1 MSDYNFK
8 FDCIVVGAGH
18 AGIEASICASK
29 LGLKTLLTTLNIDNI
44 GLMPC
49 NPAVGGPAKSNLVRE
64 IDALGGVMAELADS
78 TYLQLKTLNSSK
90 GPAVR
95 ALRAQSDKKEYKAL
109 ARKYIEQQE
118 NLTLK
123 QTQIVDLIVE
133 NNTIKGVVDE
143 LGIKYY
149 SPTVILTTGT
159 SLDGRIF
166 IGQKSFPQGRLG
178 ERSALGLSEAL
189 KKLNL
194 KVRKLKTGTPARIDG
209 RTIDYNKL
217 EIHAGD
223 IVKDNMPY
231 FFSFKNNRPIREQ
244 YPCYLTKTNELTHKI
259 IKENL
264 SFSPLYSGLITGVGP
279 RYCPSI
285 EDKVVR
291 FAHNPSHHIFIEPE
305 GKDTYEV
312 YIQGFSTS
320 LPIEAQFQMI
330 HSLPGLENA
339 SMIKPAYAV
348 EYDSVCALELD
359 YGLMTKKIKGLF
371 LAGQINGTSGYEE
384 AAAQG
389 LAAGFNARNYL
400 DNKDYINLT
409 RQNSYIGTLID
420 DLITK
425 DINEPY
431 RMLTSRSEYRLILR
445 QDNADIRLMEMGYS
459 QGLQKESEVLR
470 KRFKEEN
477 IEKQYQKLKEFK
489 IEPNEKNIE
498 ILSKYQEGLELKTDA
513 FSLLKRPN
521 IDYNI
526 LKELGYNSE
535 IETEDKYLIRDIEE
549 QTQILIKYDG
559 YIKRQANEIENQQK
573 MENIKIPSNIDYFSI
588 KQISTESKEKLTK
601 VKPET
606 IGQALRIGGVKPADV
621 SVLMVLIEQH
631 KLKAHTTDAV
641 CAPAIK

>member
-1 MSDYNFK
+1 MFN

-18 AGIEASICASK
+18 AGIEASISASR

-49 NPAVGGPAKSNLVRE
+49 NPAIGGPAKSNLVRE
-64 IDALGGVMAELADS
+64 IDALGGVMGELADL

-95 ALRAQSDKKEYKAL
+95 ALRAQSDKALYKAT
-109 ARKYIEQQE
+109 ARKFVENEE

-123 QTQIVDLIVE
+123 QIQVIDLIVE
-133 NNTIKGVVDE
+133 NNTVKGVVDE
-143 LGIKYY
+143 LGIEYFA
-149 SPTVILTTGT
+149 PCVILTTGT
-159 SLDGRIF
+159 SLDGRIY
-166 IGQKSFPQGRLG
+166 IGLKSFPMGRLG
-178 ERSALGLSEAL
+178 ERSAVGLSDKL
-189 KKLNL
+189 KKLGL
-194 KVRKLKTGTPARIDG
+194 EVRKLKTGTPARVDG
-209 RTIDYNKL
+209 RSIDYSKL
-217 EIHAGD
+217 ELHPGD
-223 IVKDNMPY
+223 EVINNMPR
-231 FFSFKNNRPIREQ
+231 FFSYKKNRPIRPQ
-244 YPCYLTKTNELTHKI
+244 IPCYLTKTNELTHKI

-264 SFSPLYSGLITGVGP
+264 QFSPLYRGLITGRGP

-330 HSLPGLENA
+330 HSLVGLENA
-339 SMIKPAYAV
+339 KIIKPAYAV

-359 YGLMTKKIKGLF
+359 NGLMTKKIKGLF

-389 LAAGFNARNYL
+389 LIAGINVSNYL
-400 DNKDYINLT
+400 QNKPYINVN
-409 RQNSYIGTLID
+409 RSNSYIGTLID

-425 DINEPY
+425 DIDEPY

-445 QDNADIRLMEMGYS
+445 QDNADLRLSELGFEA
-459 QGLQKESEVLR
+459 GLVKEEDISR
-470 KRFKEEN
+470 KRFKEDE
-477 IEKQYQKLKEFK
+477 IKAQTEKLKDFK
-489 IEPNEKNIE
+489 ISATKENKE
-498 ILSKYQEGLELKTDA
+498 ILAKYNEALEIGTNA
-513 FSLLKRPN
+513 FALIKRPN
-521 IDYNI
+521 VTYEI
-526 LKELGYNSE
+526 LKELGYNSN
-535 IETEDKYLIRDIEE
+535 INSDDNYLIRDIEE
-549 QTQILIKYDG
+549 QTDVLIKYDG
-559 YIKRQANEIENQQK
+559 YIKRQLAQIENQQK
-573 MENIKIPSNIDYFSI
+573 TENLKIPDDIDYSSI
-588 KQISTESKEKLTK
+588 KQISTESKEKLIK
-601 VKPET
+601 IRPKT

-631 KLKAHTTDAV
+631 RVNKVLN
-641 CAPAIK
+641 

>member
-1 MSDYNFK
+1 MFN

-18 AGIEASICASK
+18 AGIEASISASR

-49 NPAVGGPAKSNLVRE
+49 NPAIGGPAKSNLVRE
-64 IDALGGVMAELADS
+64 IDALGGVMGELADL

-95 ALRAQSDKKEYKAL
+95 ALRAQSDKALYKAT
-109 ARKYIEQQE
+109 ARKFVENEE

-123 QTQIVDLIVE
+123 QIQVVDLIVE
-133 NNTIKGVVDE
+133 NNTVKGVVDE
-143 LGIKYY
+143 LGIEYFA
-149 SPTVILTTGT
+149 PCVILTTGT
-159 SLDGRIF
+159 SLDGRIY
-166 IGQKSFPQGRLG
+166 IGLKSFPMGRLG
-178 ERSALGLSEAL
+178 ERSAVGLSDKL
-189 KKLNL
+189 KKLGL
-194 KVRKLKTGTPARIDG
+194 EVRKLKTGTPARVDG
-209 RTIDYNKL
+209 RSIDYSKL
-217 EIHAGD
+217 ELHPGD
-223 IVKDNMPY
+223 EVINNMPR
-231 FFSFKNNRPIREQ
+231 FFSYKKNRPIRPQ
-244 YPCYLTKTNELTHKI
+244 IPCYLTKTNELTHKI

-264 SFSPLYSGLITGVGP
+264 QFSPLYRGLITGRGP

-330 HSLPGLENA
+330 HSLVGLENA
-339 SMIKPAYAV
+339 KIIKPAYAV

-359 YGLMTKKIKGLF
+359 NGLMTKKIKGLF

-389 LAAGFNARNYL
+389 LIAGINVSNYL
-400 DNKDYINLT
+400 QNKPYINVN
-409 RQNSYIGTLID
+409 RSNSYIGTLID

-425 DINEPY
+425 DIDEPY

-445 QDNADIRLMEMGYS
+445 QDNADLRLSELGFEA
-459 QGLQKESEVLR
+459 GLVKEEDILR
-470 KRFKEEN
+470 KRFKEDE
-477 IEKQYQKLKEFK
+477 IQAQYEKLKDFK
-489 IEPNEKNIE
+489 ISATKENKE
-498 ILSKYQEGLELKTDA
+498 ILAKYNEALEIGTNA
-513 FSLLKRPN
+513 FALIKRPN
-521 IDYNI
+521 VTYEI
-526 LKELGYNSE
+526 LKELGYNSN
-535 IETEDKYLIRDIEE
+535 INSDDNYLIRDIEE
-549 QTQILIKYDG
+549 QTDVLIKYDG
-559 YIKRQANEIENQQK
+559 YIKRQLAQIENQQK
-573 MENIKIPSNIDYFSI
+573 TENLKIPDDIDYSSI
-588 KQISTESKEKLTK
+588 KQISTESKEKLIK
-601 VKPET
+601 IRPKT

-631 KLKAHTTDAV
+631 RVNKVLN
-641 CAPAIK
+641 

>member
-1 MSDYNFK
+1 MFN

-18 AGIEASICASK
+18 AGIEASISASR

-49 NPAVGGPAKSNLVRE
+49 NPAIGGPAKSNLVRE
-64 IDALGGVMAELADS
+64 IDALGGVMGELADL

-95 ALRAQSDKKEYKAL
+95 ALRAQSDKALYKAT
-109 ARKYIEQQE
+109 ARKFVENEE

-123 QTQIVDLIVE
+123 QIQVVDLIVE
-133 NNTIKGVVDE
+133 NNTVKGVVDE
-143 LGIKYY
+143 LGIEYFA
-149 SPTVILTTGT
+149 PCVILTTGT
-159 SLDGRIF
+159 SLDGRIY
-166 IGQKSFPQGRLG
+166 IGLKSFPMGRLG
-178 ERSALGLSEAL
+178 ERSAVGLSDKL
-189 KKLNL
+189 KKLGL
-194 KVRKLKTGTPARIDG
+194 EVRKLKTGTPARVDG
-209 RTIDYNKL
+209 RSIDYSKL
-217 EIHAGD
+217 ELHPGD
-223 IVKDNMPY
+223 EVINNMPR
-231 FFSFKNNRPIREQ
+231 FFSYKKNRPIRPQ
-244 YPCYLTKTNELTHKI
+244 IPCYLTKTNELTHKI

-264 SFSPLYSGLITGVGP
+264 QFSPLYRGLITGRGP

-330 HSLPGLENA
+330 HSLVGLENA
-339 SMIKPAYAV
+339 KIIKPAYAV

-359 YGLMTKKIKGLF
+359 NGLMTKKIKGLF

-389 LAAGFNARNYL
+389 LIAGINVSNYL
-400 DNKDYINLT
+400 QNKPYINVN
-409 RQNSYIGTLID
+409 RSNSYIGTLID

-425 DINEPY
+425 DIDEPY

-445 QDNADIRLMEMGYS
+445 QDNADLRLSELGFEA
-459 QGLQKESEVLR
+459 GLVKEEDISR
-470 KRFKEEN
+470 KRFKEDE
-477 IEKQYQKLKEFK
+477 IKAQTEKLKDFK
-489 IEPNEKNIE
+489 ISATKENKE
-498 ILSKYQEGLELKTDA
+498 ILAKYNEALEIGTNA
-513 FSLLKRPN
+513 FALIKRPN
-521 IDYNI
+521 VTYEI
-526 LKELGYNSE
+526 LKELGYNSN
-535 IETEDKYLIRDIEE
+535 INSDDNYLIRDIEE
-549 QTQILIKYDG
+549 QTDVLIKYDG
-559 YIKRQANEIENQQK
+559 YIKRQLAQIENQQK
-573 MENIKIPSNIDYFSI
+573 TENLKIPDDIDYSSI
-588 KQISTESKEKLTK
+588 KQISTESKEKLIK
-601 VKPET
+601 IRPKT

-631 KLKAHTTDAV
+631 RVNKVLN
-641 CAPAIK
+641 